1 MRIPCNAGVRNDMSR
16 AGVCFL
22 LTLIVGGVIIGDAAL
37 GAPWRYVVWGVG
49 MSLPWLVVGR
59 LMSRQA

>member
-1 MRIPCNAGVRNDMSR
+1 MSR